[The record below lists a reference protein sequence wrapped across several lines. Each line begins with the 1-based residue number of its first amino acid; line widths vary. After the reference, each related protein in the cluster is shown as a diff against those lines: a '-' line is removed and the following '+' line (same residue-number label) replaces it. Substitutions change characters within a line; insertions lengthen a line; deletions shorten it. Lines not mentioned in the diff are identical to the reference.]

1 MFLTFVSGSNTLTM
15 RDKEVIQLHGKVFL
29 YYSNKGLVFRYP
41 TGISSKD
48 QSAQENQN
56 IINSLVKKLRDIIYT
71 YKLENG
77 INPSRDYVRSKMKD
91 ESLPNNSTLQ
101 DYLKEFTGFKNTEVK
116 HGNLKPQSL
125 TDYTSLR
132 VSVQEFEK
140 ITKKKL
146 QLTDVTED
154 MVNRLKL
161 HLIKK
166 GLNNNTIKKRLKSF
180 KIFLNYCESKKYL
193 KLNFDYS
200 RIKIKTYDPTI
211 VTLTE
216 DEFQKF
222 KEWKPGK
229 YQKVKDLFIF
239 GILTSCRFSDL
250 VSIREH
256 HITNDNIVKKSEK
269 TDIQQIIPLNRISRE
284 ILERYNYNLQLYTTQ
299 TYNRL
304 LKKMG
309 KESGIFTGEIVL
321 IEQRGNQR
329 NEVRKQKWECL
340 ESHTAR
346 RTFITR
352 AITKGIPLNVIM
364 GITGH
369 TRIETLTRYIDKY
382 SPTNGYRELLEE

>member
-1 MFLTFVSGSNTLTM
+1 M
-15 RDKEVIQLHGKVFL
+15 RDKEIVQLHGKVFL
-29 YYSNKGLVFRYP
+29 YYSNRGLVFRYP

-48 QSAQENQN
+48 QGSPENQN
-56 IINSLVKKLRDIIYT
+56 IINSLVKKLRDILYT
-71 YKLENG
+71 FKLENG
-77 INPSRDYVRSKMKD
+77 TNPSRNYVRSKMKD
-91 ESLPNNSTLQ
+91 ESLPTTATLQ
-101 DYLKEFTGFKNTEVK
+101 DYIKEFIGFKNKEVK
-116 HGNLKPQSL
+116 NGNLKPQSM
-125 TDYTSLR
+125 TDYINLR
-132 VSVQEFEK
+132 GSIQEFEK
-140 ITKKKL
+140 TTKKKL

-154 MVNRLKL
+154 MVNRFKT
-161 HLIKK
+161 HLTTKRL
-166 GLNNNTIKKRLKSF
+166 LNNNSLKKRLKSF

-200 RIKIKTYDPTI
+200 RIKVKTYDPTI

-216 DEFQKF
+216 DEFKQLKAW
-222 KEWKPGK
+222 EPGK

-239 GILTSCRFSDL
+239 GMLTSLRYSDL
-250 VSIREH
+250 ISIREH
-256 HITNDNIVKKSEK
+256 HIINDNIAIKSEK
-269 TDIQQIIPLNRISRE
+269 TDIQQIIPLTKLSRE
-284 ILERYNYNLQLYTTQ
+284 ILERYNYNLNLYRTQ

-309 KESGIFTGEIVL
+309 QESGIFSEEVVL
-321 IEQRGNQR
+321 VEQRGNQKL
-329 NEVRKQKWECL
+329 EIRKPKWQCL

-369 TRIETLTRYIDKY
+369 TRIETLTRYMDKY

>member
-1 MFLTFVSGSNTLTM
+1 MK
-15 RDKEVIQLHGKVFL
+15 DKEVVQLNGKVFL

-48 QSAQENQN
+48 QGTQENQN

-71 YKLENG
+71 FKLENG
-77 INPSRDYVRSKMKD
+77 INPSRDYVKSKMKD
-91 ESLPNNSTLQ
+91 ESLPTTATLQ
-101 DYLKEFTGFKNTEVK
+101 DYLKEFLGYKNTEVK
-116 HGNLKPQSL
+116 HGNLKPQSI
-125 TDYTSLR
+125 TDYTNLR
-132 VSVQEFEK
+132 GSVQDFEK
-140 ITKKKL
+140 TTKKKL

-154 MVNRLKL
+154 MVNRFKL
-161 HLIKK
+161 HLMKK
-166 GLNNNTIKKRLKSF
+166 GLNNNSVKKKLKSF

-216 DEFQKF
+216 EEFQKF
-222 KEWKPGK
+222 KEWEPGK
-229 YQKVKDLFIF
+229 YQKVRDLFLF
-239 GILTSCRFSDL
+239 GILTSCRYSDI

-256 HITNDNIVKKSEK
+256 HIINGNIVKKSEK
-269 TDIQQIIPLNRISRE
+269 TDIQQIIPLTKLSRE

-309 KESGIFTGEIVL
+309 KESGIFTDEVVL
-321 IEQRGNQR
+321 VEQRGNQKM
-329 NEVRKQKWECL
+329 EIRKQKWECL

-352 AITKGIPLNVIM
+352 AITKGIPLNIIM

-369 TRIETLTRYIDKY
+369 TRIETLTRYMDKY
-382 SPTNGYRELLEE
+382 TPTNGFRELLEE

>member
-1 MFLTFVSGSNTLTM
+1 MK
-15 RDKEVIQLHGKVFL
+15 DKEIVQLHGNVFL

-41 TGISSKD
+41 TGISGKD
-48 QSAQENQN
+48 QGSPENQN
-56 IINSLVKKLRDIIYT
+56 IINSLVKKLRDILYT
-71 YKLENG
+71 FKLENG
-77 INPSRDYVRSKMKD
+77 TNPSRDYVRSKMKD
-91 ESLPNNSTLQ
+91 ESLPTTATLQ
-101 DYLKEFTGFKNTEVK
+101 DYLKEFIGFKNKEVK
-116 HGNLKPQSL
+116 NGNLKPQSM
-125 TDYTSLR
+125 TDYINLR
-132 VSVQEFEK
+132 GSIQEFEK
-140 ITKKKL
+140 TTKKKL

-154 MVNRLKL
+154 MVNRFKT
-161 HLIKK
+161 HLTTKRL
-166 GLNNNTIKKRLKSF
+166 LNNNSLKKRLKSF

-200 RIKIKTYDPTI
+200 RIKVKTYDPTI

-216 DEFQKF
+216 DEFKQLKAW
-222 KEWKPGK
+222 EPGK

-239 GILTSCRFSDL
+239 GMLTSLRYSDL
-250 VSIREH
+250 ISIREH
-256 HITNDNIVKKSEK
+256 HIINGNIVKKSEK
-269 TDIQQIIPLNRISRE
+269 TDIQQIIPLTKLSRE
-284 ILERYNYNLQLYTTQ
+284 ILERYNYNLNLYRTQ

-309 KESGIFTGEIVL
+309 QESGIFSEEVVL
-321 IEQRGNQR
+321 VEQRGNQKL
-329 NEVRKQKWECL
+329 EIRKPKWQCL

-369 TRIETLTRYIDKY
+369 TRIETLTRYMDKY

>member
-1 MFLTFVSGSNTLTM
+1 
-15 RDKEVIQLHGKVFL
+15 
-29 YYSNKGLVFRYP
+29 
-41 TGISSKD
+41 
-48 QSAQENQN
+48 
-56 IINSLVKKLRDIIYT
+56 
-71 YKLENG
+71 
-77 INPSRDYVRSKMKD
+77 
-91 ESLPNNSTLQ
+91 
-101 DYLKEFTGFKNTEVK
+101 
-116 HGNLKPQSL
+116 
-125 TDYTSLR
+125 
-132 VSVQEFEK
+132 
-140 ITKKKL
+140 
-146 QLTDVTED
+146 
-154 MVNRLKL
+154 MVNRFKT
-161 HLIKK
+161 HLTTKRL
-166 GLNNNTIKKRLKSF
+166 LNNNSVKKRLKSF

-216 DEFQKF
+216 DEFQKL
-222 KEWKPGK
+222 KAWDAGK

-239 GILTSCRFSDL
+239 GILTSLRYSDL
-250 VSIREH
+250 VSVREH
-256 HITNDNIVKKSEK
+256 HIMNDNIVKKSEK

-304 LKKMG
+304 LKRMG
-309 KESGIFTGEIVL
+309 QESGIFSGEVVL

-329 NEVRKQKWECL
+329 SEVRKQKWECL

-369 TRIETLTRYIDKY
+369 TRIETLTRYMDKY
-382 SPTNGYRELLEE
+382 TPTNGYRELLEE

>member
-1 MFLTFVSGSNTLTM
+1 MK
-15 RDKEVIQLHGKVFL
+15 DKEIVQLHGKIFL

-48 QSAQENQN
+48 QGSPENQN
-56 IINSLVKKLRDIIYT
+56 IINSLVKKIRDIIYT
-71 YKLENG
+71 FKLENG
-77 INPSRDYVRSKMKD
+77 TNPSRDYVRSKMKD
-91 ESLPNNSTLQ
+91 ESLPTTATLQ
-101 DYLKEFTGFKNTEVK
+101 DYVKEFIGFKNTEVK
-116 HGNLKPQSL
+116 HGNLKPQSM
-125 TDYTSLR
+125 TDYINLR
-132 VSVQEFEK
+132 GSIQEFEK
-140 ITKKKL
+140 TTKKKL
-146 QLTDVTED
+146 QMTDVTED
-154 MVNRLKL
+154 MVNRFKTYLTTKRL
-161 HLIKK
+161 
-166 GLNNNTIKKRLKSF
+166 LNNNSLKKRLKSF

-200 RIKIKTYDPTI
+200 RIKVKTYDPTI

-216 DEFQKF
+216 NEFQQLKA
-222 KEWKPGK
+222 WVPGK

-239 GILTSCRFSDL
+239 GMLTSLRYSDL
-250 VSIREH
+250 ISIREH
-256 HITNDNIVKKSEK
+256 HIINDNIVKKSEK
-269 TDIQQIIPLNRISRE
+269 TDIQQIIPLTKLSRE
-284 ILERYNYNLQLYTTQ
+284 ILERYNYNLNLYRTQ

-309 KESGIFTGEIVL
+309 QESGIFSEEVVL
-321 IEQRGNQR
+321 VEQRGNQKL
-329 NEVRKQKWECL
+329 EIRKPKWQCL

-369 TRIETLTRYIDKY
+369 TRIETLTRYMDKY

>member
-1 MFLTFVSGSNTLTM
+1 M
-15 RDKEVIQLHGKVFL
+15 RDKEVITLKGKIFI
-29 YYSNKGLVFRYP
+29 YYSNKGLVFRFP
-41 TGISSKD
+41 TGIDPK
-48 QSAQENQN
+48 QQQQPENQK
-56 IINSLVKKLRDIIYT
+56 IIQSLVKKQRDIIYQ
-71 YKLENG
+71 YRLENG
-77 INPSRDYVRSKMKD
+77 TNPPREHVKAKMRDELIAR
-91 ESLPNNSTLQ
+91 NATLQ
-101 DYLKEFTGFKNTEVK
+101 DYLKEFMGFKQTEVK
-116 HGNLKPQSL
+116 HGNIKQQSL
-125 TDYTSLR
+125 VDYTNLQS
-132 VSVQEFEK
+132 SISGFEN
-140 ITKKKL
+140 TNKKKL
-146 QLTDVTED
+146 QLTNVTED

-161 HLIKK
+161 YLVKK

-180 KIFLNYCESKKYL
+180 KIFLNYCVSKKYL

-216 DEFQKF
+216 AEFQQLKV
-222 KEWKPGK
+222 WDAGK

-239 GILTSCRFSDL
+239 GILTSLRYSDL
-250 VSIREH
+250 VGVREH

-309 KESGIFTGEIVL
+309 QESAIFSAEVVL
-321 IEQRGNQR
+321 VEQRGNQR

-369 TRIETLTRYIDKY
+369 TRIETLSRYADKY

>member
-1 MFLTFVSGSNTLTM
+1 MK
-15 RDKEVIQLHGKVFL
+15 DKEIVQLHGKVFL

-41 TGISSKD
+41 TGISRKD
-48 QSAQENQN
+48 QGSPENQN
-56 IINSLVKKLRDIIYT
+56 IINSLVKKLRDILYT
-71 YKLENG
+71 FKLENG
-77 INPSRDYVRSKMKD
+77 TNPSRDYVRSKMKD
-91 ESLPNNSTLQ
+91 ESLPTTATLQ
-101 DYLKEFTGFKNTEVK
+101 DYLKEFIGFKNKEVK
-116 HGNLKPQSL
+116 NGNLKPQSM
-125 TDYTSLR
+125 TDYINLR
-132 VSVQEFEK
+132 GSIQEFEK
-140 ITKKKL
+140 TTKKKL

-154 MVNRLKL
+154 MVNRFKT
-161 HLIKK
+161 HLTTKRL
-166 GLNNNTIKKRLKSF
+166 LNNNSLKKRLKSF

-200 RIKIKTYDPTI
+200 RIKVKTYDPTI

-216 DEFQKF
+216 DEFKQLKAW
-222 KEWKPGK
+222 EPGK

-239 GILTSCRFSDL
+239 GMLTSLRYSDL
-250 VSIREH
+250 ISIREH
-256 HITNDNIVKKSEK
+256 HIINDNIAIKSEK
-269 TDIQQIIPLNRISRE
+269 TDIQQIIPLTKLSRE
-284 ILERYNYNLQLYTTQ
+284 ILERYNYNLNLYRTQ

-309 KESGIFTGEIVL
+309 QESGIFSEEVVL
-321 IEQRGNQR
+321 VEQRGNQKL
-329 NEVRKQKWECL
+329 EIRKPKWQCL

-369 TRIETLTRYIDKY
+369 TRIETLTRYMDKY